1 MAAAASAAVFCGAAM
16 AALGPVAL
24 VAALATAAAPFFLT
38 ILPWPVFLKYVL
50 LVSSFILGAMVSLSS
65 SCPTRCEME
74 IVWTL
79 YARQIGN
86 GVNRNQ
92 EQAVPPVNNITQFGA
107 IVVNNWAVLDAPVP
121 TANIVAH
128 ARGTHMMAGDWFTS
142 LSIVFEG
149 ARFNGST
156 FQVMGITDAQ
166 GQWAIVGGTGELA
179 RADGTIKHKIVN
191 PTKDENYRQLDIH
204 AFYSP
209 PAVNANFIADE

>member
-1 MAAAASAAVFCGAAM
+1 MARTPKSA
-16 AALGPVAL
+16 LSL
-24 VAALATAAAPFFLT
+24 
-38 ILPWPVFLKYVL
+38 L
-50 LVSSFILGAMVSLSS
+50 LVSSFILGAMVSLCS
-65 SCPTRCEME
+65 SCPTSCETE

-79 YARQIGN
+79 YARQIGK
-86 GVNRNQ
+86 GDNRNQ
-92 EQAVPPVNNITQFGA
+92 EQAVPPVNNITKFGE

-156 FQVMGITDAQ
+156 LQVMGITDAQ

-179 RADGTIKHKIVN
+179 RADGTIKHKIVP
-191 PTKDENYRQLDIH
+191 PTPTTSINENYRQLDIH

-209 PAVNANFIADE
+209 PAVNANFIADV